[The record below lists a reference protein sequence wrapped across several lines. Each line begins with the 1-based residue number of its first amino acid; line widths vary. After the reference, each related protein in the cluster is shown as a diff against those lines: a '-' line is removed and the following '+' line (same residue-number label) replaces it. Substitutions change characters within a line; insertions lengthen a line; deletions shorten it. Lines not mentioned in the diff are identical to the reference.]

1 MEKII
6 IDAGHGGSDAGAVY
20 NGRQEKNDTLRL
32 ALAVGKI
39 LSDHGIDVSYT
50 RTTDIYHSPSEKAM
64 IGNNAGADLF
74 ISIHRNAAQTP
85 NTGTGIETLVYAD
98 QGIAAQLARNINKEL
113 ETTGY
118 RNRGVIERP
127 ELTVLKRTV
136 MPAVLVEAGF
146 LNNTS
151 DNQFFDQRFNQIAQA
166 IADGILATVDAE
178 KPKPQKLYRVQVGAY
193 KNSDYANQL
202 ANRLKSD
209 GFQAFIAYRD
219 GYYRVQAGAFTNL
232 DNAVSMERQLRKAGY
247 DTFITSS

>member
-6 IDAGHGGSDAGAVY
+6 IDAGHGGSDPGTVY
-20 NGRQEKNDTLRL
+20 NGRQEKNDNLRL

-50 RTTDIYHSPSEKAM
+50 RTTDIYHSPYEKAM

-74 ISIHRNAAQTP
+74 ISIHRNAARTP
-85 NTGTGIETLVYAD
+85 NTGTGIESLIYAD
-98 QGIAAQLARNINKEL
+98 GGTAARLARNINQQL

-136 MPAVLVEAGF
+136 MPAVIVEAGF
-146 LNNTS
+146 LNNES
-151 DNQFFDQRFNQIAQA
+151 DNQLFDAKLNQIAQA
-166 IADGILATVDAE
+166 IADGILVTLGAE
-178 KPKPQKLYRVQVGAY
+178 PSKPQKLYRIQVGAY
-193 KNSDYANQL
+193 KNGDYASRL
-202 ANRLKSD
+202 ADRLRSD
-209 GFQAFIAYRD
+209 GFQAFVAYRD

-232 DNAVSMERQLRKAGY
+232 DNAVSMEQQLRRAGY
-247 DTFITSS
+247 DTFITS